1 MVAIN
6 LNLTNFNNVA
16 GFMNIFNGLDN
27 NFEITSDGVLRQKN
41 APPCPFCGTKMN
53 HNGYNEYTKKNLGTI
68 KIGKYECPCCQEPVE
83 EDKSV
88 WEKIKTEFFNQLR
101 KIYRLLRNNHV
112 SYQAI
117 SDIMKFIFP
126 QSKGTVFRGFIE
138 SMEDVEIPENGKA
151 YIVHY
156 DEQFPKKGRCQ
167 KFRLSLLDG
176 KTKNPIAE
184 GLFDDKASETV
195 KQFLISNLD
204 TTEPIYIVTDFGT
217 SYPNILKEIFGDK
230 LLHQYCLFHLN
241 KLIGKDF
248 PRKTT
253 IAQDLLKYKLYNIF
267 YNHEKEI
274 ELLSKLEAKERSII
288 QDKKVYRG
296 WIKKAKND
304 FYIFVHELELARRRK
319 KENHEMHSLEKSR
332 INFDELLKDIESF
345 DEKIQTRLI
354 MIKDHWKNLTM
365 FHVLP
370 GLPATN
376 NPIENYYSTS
386 LKTHRKKQLR
396 TDEGILNQMK
406 LSAMKRAKMFDE
418 STQPLLELFL
428 RFTPFIKIPNVSY

>member
-6 LNLTNFNNVA
+6 LNFTNFNNVA
-16 GFMNIFNGLDN
+16 GFMNIFSGFDN
-27 NFEITSDGVLRQKN
+27 DFEITSEGVFRLKN
-41 APPCPFCGTKMN
+41 APPCPFCDTQMN
-53 HNGYNEYTKKNLGTI
+53 HNGHNKYTKKNLGTI
-68 KIGKYECPCCQEPVE
+68 KIGKYLCPCCQEPVE

-88 WEKIKTEFFNQLR
+88 WEKIKSEFFNQIK
-101 KIYRLLRNNHV
+101 KIYRLLRNNNV

-117 SDIMKFIFP
+117 SEIMKLIFP

-138 SMEDVEIPENGKA
+138 SMEEVEIPENGKA

-167 KFRLSLLDG
+167 KFRLSLLDAR
-176 KTKNPIAE
+176 TKKPIAE
-184 GLFDDKASETV
+184 ELFDDKNSETI

-217 SYPNILKEIFGDK
+217 SYPKIFKEIFGDK

-248 PRKTT
+248 PRKST
-253 IAQDLLKYKLYNIF
+253 IAQVLLKYKLYNIF

-288 QDKKVYRG
+288 QNKKVYKE
-296 WIKKAKND
+296 WIKNAKND
-304 FYIFVHELELARRRK
+304 FYRFVHELELARRRK
-319 KENHEMHSLEKSR
+319 KVNHEMHSLEKSKN
-332 INFDELLKDIESF
+332 IFDELLKDIKSF
-345 DEKIQTRLI
+345 GEKIQTRLI

-365 FHVLP
+365 FHALP
-370 GLPATN
+370 GFPATN

-418 STQPLLELFL
+418 VTQTLLELFM
-428 RFTPFIKIPNVSY
+428 RFTPFIKIPIVS

>member
-6 LNLTNFNNVA
+6 SNFSNFNNVA
-16 GFMNIFNGLDN
+16 SFMNIFNGFDN
-27 NFEITSDGVLRQKN
+27 DFEITSDGVLRQKN
-41 APPCPFCGTKMN
+41 APPCRFCGTKMN
-53 HNGYNEYTKKNLGTI
+53 HNGYNEYTKKYLGTI
-68 KIGKYECPCCQEPVE
+68 KIGKYECPCCEEPLE

-88 WEKIKTEFFNQLR
+88 WEKIKTEFFNQLK
-101 KIYRLLRNNHV
+101 KIYRLLRNNNV

-117 SDIMKFIFP
+117 SDIMKLIFP
-126 QSKGTVFRGFIE
+126 QSKGTIFRGFIE
-138 SMEDVEIPENGKA
+138 SMEEVKIPENGKA

-184 GLFDDKASETV
+184 GLFDDKNSETI

-204 TTEPIYIVTDFGT
+204 INEPIYIVTDFGI
-217 SYPNILKEIFGDK
+217 SYPKIFKEIFGDK

-248 PRKTT
+248 PRKTS

-274 ELLSKLEAKERSII
+274 ELLTKLEAKERSII
-288 QDKKVYRG
+288 QDKKVYTE

-304 FYIFVHELELARRRK
+304 LYRFVHELELARRRK
-319 KENHEMHSLEKSR
+319 KVNHEMHSLDKSKV
-332 INFDELLKDIESF
+332 NFDELFKDIESF
-345 DEKIQTRLI
+345 DKKIQSRLI
-354 MIKDHWKNLTM
+354 MIKGHWKNLTM

-418 STQPLLELFL
+418 ATQTLLELFM
-428 RFTPFIKIPNVSY
+428 RFTPFIKIPNFS

>member
-6 LNLTNFNNVA
+6 SNFSNFNNVA
-16 GFMNIFNGLDN
+16 SFMNIFNGFDN
-27 NFEITSDGVLRQKN
+27 DFEITSDGVLRQKN
-41 APPCPFCGTKMN
+41 APPCPFCGIKMN
-53 HNGYNEYTKKNLGTI
+53 HNGYNEYIKKNLGTI
-68 KIGKYECPCCQEPVE
+68 KIGKYECPCCEEPLE

-88 WEKIKTEFFNQLR
+88 WEKIKTEFFNQLK
-101 KIYRLLRNNHV
+101 KIYRLLRNNNV

-117 SDIMKFIFP
+117 SDIMKLIFP

-138 SMEDVEIPENGKA
+138 SMEEVEIPKNGKA

-184 GLFDDKASETV
+184 GLFDDKNSETI
-195 KQFLISNLD
+195 KKFLISNLD
-204 TTEPIYIVTDFGT
+204 INEPIYIVTDFGI
-217 SYPNILKEIFGDK
+217 SYPKIFKEIFGDK

-274 ELLSKLEAKERSII
+274 ELLTKLEAKERSII
-288 QDKKVYRG
+288 QDKKVYTE
-296 WIKKAKND
+296 WIKKAKNEL
-304 FYIFVHELELARRRK
+304 YRFVHELELARRRK
-319 KENHEMHSLEKSR
+319 KVNHEMHSLDKSKV
-332 INFDELLKDIESF
+332 NFDELFKDIESF
-345 DEKIQTRLI
+345 DKKIQSRLI
-354 MIKDHWKNLTM
+354 MIKGHWKNLTM

-406 LSAMKRAKMFDE
+406 LSAMKRAKMFDKA
-418 STQPLLELFL
+418 TQTLLELFM
-428 RFTPFIKIPNVSY
+428 RFTPFIKIPNVS

>member
-1 MVAIN
+1 
-6 LNLTNFNNVA
+6 
-16 GFMNIFNGLDN
+16 MNIFNGLDN

-41 APPCPFCGTKMN
+41 APPCPSCDTQMN
-53 HNGYNEYTKKNLGTI
+53 HNGYNKYTKKNLGTI
-68 KIGKYECPCCQEPVE
+68 KIGKYLCPCCQEPVE

-101 KIYRLLRNNHV
+101 KIYRLLRNNNV

-117 SDIMKFIFP
+117 SEIMKLIFP

-138 SMEDVEIPENGKA
+138 SMEEVEIPENGKA

-167 KFRLSLLDG
+167 KFRLSLFDAR
-176 KTKNPIAE
+176 TKNPIAE
-184 GLFDDKASETV
+184 ELFDDKNSETI

-217 SYPNILKEIFGDK
+217 SYPKIFKEIFGDK

-248 PRKTT
+248 PRKST
-253 IAQDLLKYKLYNIF
+253 IAQVLLKYKLYNIF

-288 QDKKVYRG
+288 QNKKVYKK
-296 WIKKAKND
+296 WIKNAKND
-304 FYIFVHELELARRRK
+304 FYRFVHELELARRRK
-319 KENHEMHSLEKSR
+319 KVNHEMHSLEKSKN
-332 INFDELLKDIESF
+332 IFDELLKDIKSF
-345 DEKIQTRLI
+345 GEKIQTRLI

-418 STQPLLELFL
+418 VTQTLLELFM
-428 RFTPFIKIPNVSY
+428 RFTPFIKIPIVS

>member
-1 MVAIN
+1 MVAID
-6 LNLTNFNNVA
+6 LNFSNFNNVA
-16 GFMNIFNGLDN
+16 SFMNIFSGFDN
-27 NFEITSDGVLRQKN
+27 DFEITFDGVFRLKN
-41 APPCPFCGTKMN
+41 APLCPSCDTQMN
-53 HNGYNEYTKKNLGTI
+53 HNGHNKYTKKNLGTI
-68 KIGKYECPCCQEPVE
+68 KIGKYLCPCCEKKLE

-88 WEKIKTEFFNQLR
+88 WEKIKTEFFNQLKR
-101 KIYRLLRNNHV
+101 IYRLLRNNNV

-117 SDIMKFIFP
+117 SDIMNLIFP

-138 SMEDVEIPENGKA
+138 SMEEVEIPENGKA

-167 KFRLSLLDG
+167 KFRLSLFDA

-184 GLFDDKASETV
+184 GLFDDKNSETI

-204 TTEPIYIVTDFGT
+204 INEPIYIVTDFGI
-217 SYPNILKEIFGDK
+217 SYPKIFKEIFGDK

-274 ELLSKLEAKERSII
+274 ELLTKLEAKERGII
-288 QDKKVYRG
+288 QDKKVYSK

-304 FYIFVHELELARRRK
+304 LHTFVHELELARRRK
-319 KENHEMHSLEKSR
+319 KVNHEMHSLDKSKV
-332 INFDELLKDIESF
+332 NFDDLFKDRESF
-345 DEKIQTRLI
+345 DKKIKTRLI

-406 LSAMKRAKMFDE
+406 LSAMKRAKMFE
-418 STQPLLELFL
+418 EATKPLLELFM
-428 RFTPFIKIPNVSY
+428 RFTPFIKIQNVF

>member
-16 GFMNIFNGLDN
+16 SFMNIFNDLDN

-41 APPCPFCGTKMN
+41 APPCPFCETKMN

-101 KIYRLLRNNHV
+101 KIYRLLRNNNV

-117 SDIMKFIFP
+117 SDIMKLIFP

-184 GLFDDKASETV
+184 GLFDDKASETI

-248 PRKTT
+248 PRKTS

-288 QDKKVYRG
+288 QNKKVYKE
-296 WIKKAKND
+296 WIKNAKND
-304 FYIFVHELELARRRK
+304 FYRFVHELELERRRK
-319 KENHEMHSLEKSR
+319 KVNLEMHSLEKSKN
-332 INFDELLKDIESF
+332 NFGELFKDIKSF

-365 FHVLP
+365 FHALP

-418 STQPLLELFL
+418 ATQTLLELFL
-428 RFTPFIKIPNVSY
+428 RFTPFIKIPNVS

>member
-1 MVAIN
+1 MVAIDS
-6 LNLTNFNNVA
+6 NFNNFHNVP
-16 GFMNIFNGLDN
+16 GFMDIFSGFDN
-27 NFEITSDGVLRQKN
+27 DFEITSEGVFRKRTP
-41 APPCPFCGTKMN
+41 PPCPICDTKMN
-53 HNGYNEYTKKNLGTI
+53 HNGHNKYTKKNLGTI
-68 KIGKYECPCCQEPVE
+68 KIGKYLCPCCEEPVE

-88 WEKIKTEFFNQLR
+88 WEKIKSEFFNQLK
-101 KIYRLLRNNHV
+101 KIYRLLRNNNV
-112 SYQAI
+112 SYKAI
-117 SDIMKFIFP
+117 SDIIKLIFP

-138 SMEDVEIPENGKA
+138 SMEEVEIPENGKA

-167 KFRLSLLDG
+167 KFRLTLLDA

-184 GLFDDKASETV
+184 ELFDDKNSETI

-217 SYPNILKEIFGDK
+217 SYPKILKEIFGDK

-248 PRKTT
+248 PRKST
-253 IAQDLLKYKLYNIF
+253 IAQVLLKYKLYNIF

-288 QDKKVYRG
+288 QNKKEYRE
-296 WIKKAKND
+296 WIKNAKND
-304 FYIFVHELELARRRK
+304 FYKFVHELELARRRK
-319 KENHEMHSLEKSR
+319 KVNHEMHSLEKSKN
-332 INFDELLKDIESF
+332 NFGELFKDIKSF
-345 DEKIQTRLI
+345 DENIQTRLY
-354 MIKDHWKNLTM
+354 MIKDNWKNLTM
-365 FHVLP
+365 FHALP
-370 GLPATN
+370 GFPATN

-396 TDEGILNQMK
+396 SDEGILNQMK

-418 STQPLLELFL
+418 ATQTLLELFM
-428 RFTPFIKIPNVSY
+428 RFTPFIKIPNAS

>member
-1 MVAIN
+1 M
-6 LNLTNFNNVA
+6 
-16 GFMNIFNGLDN
+16 
-27 NFEITSDGVLRQKN
+27 
-41 APPCPFCGTKMN
+41 
-53 HNGYNEYTKKNLGTI
+53 
-68 KIGKYECPCCQEPVE
+68 E
-83 EDKSV
+83 E
-88 WEKIKTEFFNQLR
+88 
-101 KIYRLLRNNHV
+101 
-112 SYQAI
+112 
-117 SDIMKFIFP
+117 
-126 QSKGTVFRGFIE
+126 
-138 SMEDVEIPENGKA
+138 VEIPENGKA

-184 GLFDDKASETV
+184 GLFDDKNSETM

-204 TTEPIYIVTDFGT
+204 INEPIYIVTDFGI
-217 SYPNILKEIFGDK
+217 SYPKIFKEIFGDK

-253 IAQDLLKYKLYNIF
+253 IAQYLLKYKLYNIF
-267 YNHEKEI
+267 YNHENEI
-274 ELLSKLEAKERSII
+274 ELLTKLEAKESSII
-288 QDKKVYRG
+288 QDKKVYTE

-304 FYIFVHELELARRRK
+304 LYRFVHELELARRRK
-319 KENHEMHSLEKSR
+319 KVNHEMHNLDKSKV
-332 INFDELLKDIESF
+332 NFDELFKDIESF
-345 DEKIQTRLI
+345 DKKIQSRLI
-354 MIKDHWKNLTM
+354 MIKGHWKNLTM

-376 NPIENYYSTS
+376 NQIENCYSTS

-396 TDEGILNQMK
+396 TDEGLLNQMK

-418 STQPLLELFL
+418 ATQTLLELFM
-428 RFTPFIKIPNVSY
+428 RFTPFIKIKNVS

>member
-1 MVAIN
+1 MVAVN

-16 GFMNIFNGLDN
+16 SFMNIFNGFDN
-27 NFEITSDGVLRQKN
+27 DFEITSNGVLRQKN
-41 APPCPFCGTKMN
+41 APECPFCGTKMN
-53 HNGYNEYTKKNLGTI
+53 QNGYNEYTKQNLGTI
-68 KIGKYECPCCQEPVE
+68 KIGKYQCPCCEETLE

-88 WEKIKTEFFNQLR
+88 WKKIKSEFFNQLK
-101 KIYRLLRNNHV
+101 KIYRLLRNNNV

-117 SDIMKFIFP
+117 SEIMKLIFP

-138 SMEDVEIPENGKA
+138 SMEEVEIPENGKA

-167 KFRLSLLDG
+167 KFRLTLLDG

-184 GLFDDKASETV
+184 GLFDDKDSETI

-204 TTEPIYIVTDFGT
+204 TNEPIYIVTDFGT
-217 SYPNILKEIFGDK
+217 SYPNILNEIFGEK

-288 QDKKVYRG
+288 QDKKVYG
-296 WIKKAKND
+296 EWIKKAKND
-304 FYIFVHELELARRRK
+304 VYRFVHELELARRRK
-319 KENHEMHSLEKSR
+319 KENHEMHSLEKSKV
-332 INFDELLKDIESF
+332 NFDELFKEIESF
-345 DEKIQTRLI
+345 DGKIQTRLI

-370 GLPATN
+370 SLPATN

-396 TDEGILNQMK
+396 TDEGLLNQMK

-418 STQPLLELFL
+418 ATHTLLELFI
-428 RFTPFIKIPNVSY
+428 RFTPFIKITNVS

>member
-16 GFMNIFNGLDN
+16 SFMNIFNGLDN

-41 APPCPFCGTKMN
+41 APPCPSCDTQMN
-53 HNGYNEYTKKNLGTI
+53 HNGYNKYTKKNLGTI
-68 KIGKYECPCCQEPVE
+68 KIGKYLCPCCQEPVE

-101 KIYRLLRNNHV
+101 KIYRLLRNNNV

-117 SDIMKFIFP
+117 SEIMKLIFP

-138 SMEDVEIPENGKA
+138 SMEEVEIPENGKA

-167 KFRLSLLDG
+167 KFRLSLFDAR
-176 KTKNPIAE
+176 TKNPIAE
-184 GLFDDKASETV
+184 ELFDDKNSETI

-217 SYPNILKEIFGDK
+217 SYPKIFKEIFGDK

-248 PRKTT
+248 PRKST
-253 IAQDLLKYKLYNIF
+253 IAQVLLKYKLYNIF

-288 QDKKVYRG
+288 QNKKVYKK
-296 WIKKAKND
+296 WIKNAKND
-304 FYIFVHELELARRRK
+304 FYRFVHELELARRRK
-319 KENHEMHSLEKSR
+319 KVNHEMHSLEKSKN
-332 INFDELLKDIESF
+332 IFDELLKDIKSF
-345 DEKIQTRLI
+345 GEKIQTRLI

-418 STQPLLELFL
+418 VTQTLLELFM
-428 RFTPFIKIPNVSY
+428 RFTPFIKIPIVS

>member
-16 GFMNIFNGLDN
+16 SFMNVFNGLDN
-27 NFEITSDGVLRQKN
+27 DFEITSDGILRQKN
-41 APPCPFCGTKMN
+41 APPCHFCGTKMN
-53 HNGYNEYTKKNLGTI
+53 QNGYNEYTKKNLGTI
-68 KIGKYECPCCQEPVE
+68 KIGKYQCLYCEETLE
-83 EDKSV
+83 EDKSI
-88 WEKIKTEFFNQLR
+88 WKKIKSEFFNQLK
-101 KIYRLLRNNHV
+101 KIYRLLRNNNV

-117 SDIMKFIFP
+117 SEIMKLIFP

-138 SMEDVEIPENGKA
+138 SLEEVEIPENGKA

-156 DEQFPKKGRCQ
+156 DEQFPKKCRCQ
-167 KFRLSLLDG
+167 KFRLTLLDG

-184 GLFDDKASETV
+184 GLFDDKDSETI

-204 TTEPIYIVTDFGT
+204 TNEPIYIVTDFGT
-217 SYPNILKEIFGDK
+217 SYPNILNEIFGEK

-274 ELLSKLEAKERSII
+274 QLLSKLEAKESSII
-288 QDKKVYRG
+288 QDKKVYG
-296 WIKKAKND
+296 EWIKKAKND
-304 FYIFVHELELARRRK
+304 VYRFVHDLELARRRK
-319 KENHEMHSLEKSR
+319 KENHEMHSLEKSKV
-332 INFDELLKDIESF
+332 NFDELFKDIESF
-345 DEKIQTRLI
+345 DGKIQTRLI
-354 MIKDHWKNLTM
+354 MIKSHWKNLTM

-370 GLPATN
+370 DLPATN

-396 TDEGILNQMK
+396 TDEGINNQMK

-418 STQPLLELFL
+418 ATHTLLELFI
-428 RFTPFIKIPNVSY
+428 RFTPFIKIPNVS

>member
-6 LNLTNFNNVA
+6 LNLNNFNNVA
-16 GFMNIFNGLDN
+16 SFMNIFNGFDN
-27 NFEITSDGVLRQKN
+27 DFEITSDGVLRQKN

-53 HNGYNEYTKKNLGTI
+53 QNGYNEYTKKNLGTI
-68 KIGKYECPCCQEPVE
+68 KIGKYQCPCCEETLE

-88 WEKIKTEFFNQLR
+88 WKKIKSEFFNQLK
-101 KIYRLLRNNHV
+101 KIYRLLRNNNV

-117 SDIMKFIFP
+117 SEIMKLIFP

-138 SMEDVEIPENGKA
+138 SMEEVEIPENGKA

-184 GLFDDKASETV
+184 ELFDDKNSETI

-204 TTEPIYIVTDFGT
+204 TSEPIYIVTDFGT
-217 SYPNILKEIFGDK
+217 SYPNILNEIFGEK

-274 ELLSKLEAKERSII
+274 ELISKLEAKERSII
-288 QDKKVYRG
+288 QDKKVYG
-296 WIKKAKND
+296 EWIKKAKND
-304 FYIFVHELELARRRK
+304 IYRFVHDLELARRRK
-319 KENHEMHSLEKSR
+319 KENHEMHSLKKSKV
-332 INFDELLKDIESF
+332 NFDELFKDIESF
-345 DEKIQTRLI
+345 DGKIQTRLI
-354 MIKDHWKNLTM
+354 MIKSHWKNLTM

-370 GLPATN
+370 DLPATN

-396 TDEGILNQMK
+396 TDEGINNQMK

-418 STQPLLELFL
+418 ATHTLLELFL
-428 RFTPFIKIPNVSY
+428 RFTPFIKIPNVY

>member
-6 LNLTNFNNVA
+6 LNFTNFNNVA
-16 GFMNIFNGLDN
+16 GFMNIFSGFDN
-27 NFEITSDGVLRQKN
+27 DFEITSEGVFRLKN
-41 APPCPFCGTKMN
+41 APPCPFCDTQMN
-53 HNGYNEYTKKNLGTI
+53 HNGHNKYTKKNLGTI
-68 KIGKYECPCCQEPVE
+68 KIGKYLCPCCQEPVE

-88 WEKIKTEFFNQLR
+88 WEKIKSEFFNQIK
-101 KIYRLLRNNHV
+101 KIYRLLRNNNV

-117 SDIMKFIFP
+117 SEIMKLIFP

-138 SMEDVEIPENGKA
+138 SMEEVEIPENGKA

-167 KFRLSLLDG
+167 KFRLSLLDAR
-176 KTKNPIAE
+176 TKKPIAE
-184 GLFDDKASETV
+184 ELFDDKNSETI

-217 SYPNILKEIFGDK
+217 SYPKIFKEIFGDK

-248 PRKTT
+248 PRKST
-253 IAQDLLKYKLYNIF
+253 IAQVLLKYKLYNIF

-288 QDKKVYRG
+288 QNKKVYKE
-296 WIKKAKND
+296 WIKNAKND
-304 FYIFVHELELARRRK
+304 FYRFVHELELARRRK
-319 KENHEMHSLEKSR
+319 KVNHEMHSLEKSKN
-332 INFDELLKDIESF
+332 IFDELFKNIKSY
-345 DEKIQTRLI
+345 DEKIQTRLY

-365 FHVLP
+365 FHALP
-370 GLPATN
+370 GFPATN

-418 STQPLLELFL
+418 VTQTLLELFM
-428 RFTPFIKIPNVSY
+428 RFTPFIKIPIVS

>member
-1 MVAIN
+1 MVAIDTN
-6 LNLTNFNNVA
+6 FSNFNNVA
-16 GFMNIFNGLDN
+16 GFMNIFSGFDN
-27 NFEITSDGVLRQKN
+27 DFEITLEGVLRLKN
-41 APPCPFCGTKMN
+41 APPCPSCDTQMN
-53 HNGYNEYTKKNLGTI
+53 HNGHNEYTKKNLGTI
-68 KIGKYECPCCQEPVE
+68 KIGKYLCPCCETKLE

-88 WEKIKTEFFNQLR
+88 WKKIKSEFFNQLKR
-101 KIYRLLRNNHV
+101 IYRLLRNNNV

-117 SDIMKFIFP
+117 SEIMKLIFP

-138 SMEDVEIPENGKA
+138 SMEEVDIPEHGKA
-151 YIVHY
+151 YIIHY

-167 KFRLSLLDG
+167 KFRLTLLDA

-184 GLFDDKASETV
+184 ELFDDKNSETI
-195 KQFLISNLD
+195 KQFLTSNLD

-217 SYPNILKEIFGDK
+217 SYPKILKEIFGDK

-248 PRKTT
+248 PRKST
-253 IAQDLLKYKLYNIF
+253 IAQVLLKYKLYNIF

-274 ELLSKLEAKERSII
+274 ELLSKLEAQERSII
-288 QDKKVYRG
+288 KNKKVYKV
-296 WIKKAKND
+296 WIKNAKND
-304 FYIFVHELELARRRK
+304 FYRFVHELELARRRK
-319 KENHEMHSLEKSR
+319 KVNHEMHSLEKSKN
-332 INFDELLKDIESF
+332 NFDELFKDIESF
-345 DEKIQTRLI
+345 DEKIQTRLY
-354 MIKDHWKNLTM
+354 MIKDNWKNLTM
-365 FHVLP
+365 FQFLL
-370 GLPATN
+370 GFPATN

-418 STQPLLELFL
+418 ATQTLLELFM
-428 RFTPFIKIPNVSY
+428 RFAPFIKIPTVS

>member
-1 MVAIN
+1 
-6 LNLTNFNNVA
+6 
-16 GFMNIFNGLDN
+16 
-27 NFEITSDGVLRQKN
+27 
-41 APPCPFCGTKMN
+41 
-53 HNGYNEYTKKNLGTI
+53 
-68 KIGKYECPCCQEPVE
+68 
-83 EDKSV
+83 
-88 WEKIKTEFFNQLR
+88 
-101 KIYRLLRNNHV
+101 
-112 SYQAI
+112 
-117 SDIMKFIFP
+117 MKLIFP

-138 SMEDVEIPENGKA
+138 SMEEVEIPENGKA

-167 KFRLSLLDG
+167 KFRLSLFDA
-176 KTKNPIAE
+176 KTKKPIAE
-184 GLFDDKASETV
+184 ELFDDKNSETI

-217 SYPNILKEIFGDK
+217 SYPKIFKEILGEK

-248 PRKTT
+248 PRKST
-253 IAQDLLKYKLYNIF
+253 IAQMLLKYKLYNIF

-274 ELLSKLEAKERSII
+274 ELLSKLEVKERSII
-288 QDKKVYRG
+288 QNKKVYKE
-296 WIKKAKND
+296 WIQNAKND
-304 FYIFVHELELARRRK
+304 FHRFVHELELARRRK
-319 KENHEMHSLEKSR
+319 KVNHEMHSLEKSK
-332 INFDELLKDIESF
+332 INFDELLKDIKSF
-345 DEKIQTRLI
+345 DNKIQTRLI

-365 FHVLP
+365 FHILP

-406 LSAMKRAKMFDE
+406 LSAMKRAKMFE
-418 STQPLLELFL
+418 EATQPLLKLFM
-428 RFTPFIKIPNVSY
+428 RFAPFIKIPNVF

>member
-6 LNLTNFNNVA
+6 SNFSNFNNVV
-16 GFMNIFNGLDN
+16 GFMAIFGGFDN
-27 NFEITSDGVLRQKN
+27 DFEITLEGVFRRII
-41 APPCPFCGTKMN
+41 APPCPSCDTQMN
-53 HNGYNEYTKKNLGTI
+53 HNGHNKYTKKNLGTI
-68 KIGKYECPCCQEPVE
+68 KIGKYLCPCCEETLE

-88 WEKIKTEFFNQLR
+88 WEKIKTEFFNQLKR
-101 KIYRLLRNNHV
+101 IYRLLRNNNV

-117 SDIMKFIFP
+117 SDIMKLIFP

-138 SMEDVEIPENGKA
+138 SMEEVEIPENGKA

-167 KFRLSLLDG
+167 KFRLSLFDV

-184 GLFDDKASETV
+184 ELFDDKNSETI
-195 KQFLISNLD
+195 KQFLISNLE

-217 SYPNILKEIFGDK
+217 NYPKIFKEIFGDK

-248 PRKTT
+248 PRKST
-253 IAQDLLKYKLYNIF
+253 ISQMLLKYKLYNIF
-267 YNHEKEI
+267 YKHEKEI
-274 ELLSKLEAKERSII
+274 EFLSKLEVKERSII
-288 QDKKVYRG
+288 QNKKVYNE
-296 WIKKAKND
+296 WIKNAKND
-304 FYIFVHELELARRRK
+304 FYRFVHELELARRRK
-319 KENHEMHSLEKSR
+319 KVNHEMHSLEKSK
-332 INFDELLKDIESF
+332 INFDELLKDINSF
-345 DEKIQTRLI
+345 DNKIQTRLN
-354 MIKDHWKNLTM
+354 MIKDNWKNLTM

-396 TDEGILNQMK
+396 TDEGILNQMR
-406 LSAMKRAKMFDE
+406 LSAMKRAKMFE
-418 STQPLLELFL
+418 EATQPLLELFM
-428 RFTPFIKIPNVSY
+428 RFTPFIKIPNVF

>member
-6 LNLTNFNNVA
+6 SNFSNFNNVSS
-16 GFMNIFNGLDN
+16 FMNIFNGFDN
-27 NFEITSDGVLRQKN
+27 DFEITSDGVLRQKN

-68 KIGKYECPCCQEPVE
+68 KIGKYECPYCEEPLE

-88 WEKIKTEFFNQLR
+88 WKKIKAEFFNQLK
-101 KIYRLLRNNHV
+101 KIYRLLRNNNV

-117 SDIMKFIFP
+117 SEIMKLIFP
-126 QSKGTVFRGFIE
+126 QSKGTVFRGFVE
-138 SMEDVEIPENGKA
+138 SMEEVEIPENGKA

-184 GLFDDKASETV
+184 GLFDDKNSETI

-204 TTEPIYIVTDFGT
+204 TIEPIYIVTDFGT
-217 SYPNILKEIFGDK
+217 SYPNILNEIFGDK

-274 ELLSKLEAKERSII
+274 ELLSKLETKERSII
-288 QDKKVYRG
+288 QDKKVYG
-296 WIKKAKND
+296 EWIKKAKND
-304 FYIFVHELELARRRK
+304 FYRFVHELELARRRK

-332 INFDELLKDIESF
+332 INFDELLKDLESF

-365 FHVLP
+365 FYVLP

-406 LSAMKRAKMFDE
+406 LSAMKRAKMFE
-418 STQPLLELFL
+418 EATQPLLELFL
-428 RFTPFIKIPNVSY
+428 RFTPFIKIQNIS

>member
-16 GFMNIFNGLDN
+16 GFMNIFNGFDN
-27 NFEITSDGVLRQKN
+27 DFEITSDGVLRQKN

-53 HNGYNEYTKKNLGTI
+53 HNGYNEYTKKKIGTI

-101 KIYRLLRNNHV
+101 KIYRLLRNNNV

-117 SDIMKFIFP
+117 SDIMKLIFP

-138 SMEDVEIPENGKA
+138 SMDEVEIPENGKA

-167 KFRLSLLDG
+167 KFRLTLLDG
-176 KTKNPIAE
+176 KTKKPIAE
-184 GLFDDKASETV
+184 GLFDEKYSETI

-253 IAQDLLKYKLYNIF
+253 MAQDLLKYKLYNIF

-288 QDKKVYRG
+288 QDKKVYRE

-304 FYIFVHELELARRRK
+304 FYRFVHELELARRRK
-319 KENHEMHSLEKSR
+319 KENHEMHSLEKSK
-332 INFDELLKDIESF
+332 INFDELFKDIKSF
-345 DEKIQTRLI
+345 DEKIQTRLN
-354 MIKDHWKNLTM
+354 MIKDNWKNLTM

-418 STQPLLELFL
+418 VTQTLLELFM
-428 RFTPFIKIPNVSY
+428 RFTPFIKIPNVS

>member
-1 MVAIN
+1 MVTIN

-27 NFEITSDGVLRQKN
+27 NFEITSDEVLRQKN
-41 APPCPFCGTKMN
+41 APPCPSCDTQMN
-53 HNGYNEYTKKNLGTI
+53 HNGHNKYTKKNLGTI
-68 KIGKYECPCCQEPVE
+68 KIGKYLCPCCEETLE

-101 KIYRLLRNNHV
+101 KIYRLLRNNNV

-117 SDIMKFIFP
+117 SEIMKLIFP

-138 SMEDVEIPENGKA
+138 SMEEVEIPENGKA

-167 KFRLSLLDG
+167 KFRLSLFDAR
-176 KTKNPIAE
+176 TKNPIAE
-184 GLFDDKASETV
+184 ELFDDKNSETI

-217 SYPNILKEIFGDK
+217 SYPKIFKEIFGDK

-248 PRKTT
+248 PRKST
-253 IAQDLLKYKLYNIF
+253 IAQVLLKYKLYNIF

-274 ELLSKLEAKERSII
+274 ELLSKLEAEERSII
-288 QDKKVYRG
+288 QNKKVYKK
-296 WIKKAKND
+296 WIKNAKND
-304 FYIFVHELELARRRK
+304 FYRFVHELELARRRRK
-319 KENHEMHSLEKSR
+319 INHEMHSLEKSKN
-332 INFDELLKDIESF
+332 IFDELLKDIKSF
-345 DEKIQTRLI
+345 GEKIQTRLI

-406 LSAMKRAKMFDE
+406 LSAMKRAKIFE
-418 STQPLLELFL
+418 EATQPLLELFL
-428 RFTPFIKIPNVSY
+428 RFTLFIKIPTIS

>member
-6 LNLTNFNNVA
+6 SNFSNFNNIA
-16 GFMNIFNGLDN
+16 GFMEIFRGFDN
-27 NFEITSDGVLRQKN
+27 DFEITSEGVFRRKT
-41 APPCPFCGTKMN
+41 APQCPFCGTKMN

-68 KIGKYECPCCQEPVE
+68 KIGKYECPCCEEPLE

-88 WEKIKTEFFNQLR
+88 WEKIKTEFFNQLK
-101 KIYRLLRNNHV
+101 KIYRLLRNNNV

-117 SDIMKFIFP
+117 SDIMNLIFP

-138 SMEDVEIPENGKA
+138 SMEEVEIPENGKA

-184 GLFDDKASETV
+184 GLFDDKNSETI

-204 TTEPIYIVTDFGT
+204 INEPIYIVTDFGI
-217 SYPNILKEIFGDK
+217 SYPKIFKEIFGDK

-253 IAQDLLKYKLYNIF
+253 LAQDLLKYKLFNIF
-267 YNHEKEI
+267 YNHEQEI
-274 ELLSKLEAKERSII
+274 ELLTKLEMKEKSII
-288 QDKKVYRG
+288 QDKKVYTE
-296 WIKKAKND
+296 WIKKAKNELYR
-304 FYIFVHELELARRRK
+304 FIHELELARRRK
-319 KENHEMHSLEKSR
+319 KVNHEMHSLDKSKV
-332 INFDELLKDIESF
+332 NFDELFKDIESF
-345 DEKIQTRLI
+345 DNKIQTRLK
-354 MIKDHWKNLTM
+354 MIKTNWKNLTM

-370 GLPATN
+370 DLPATN

-396 TDEGILNQMK
+396 TDEGLLNQMK
-406 LSAMKRAKMFDE
+406 LSAMKRAKMFE
-418 STQPLLELFL
+418 EATQPLLELFL
-428 RFTPFIKIPNVSY
+428 RFIPFIKIPNVS

>member
-1 MVAIN
+1 MVAIETN
-6 LNLTNFNNVA
+6 LDNFHNVS
-16 GFMNIFNGLDN
+16 GFMDVFSDFDN
-27 NFEITSDGVLRQKN
+27 NFEITLEGVFRKKIP
-41 APPCPFCGTKMN
+41 PPCPICDTKMN
-53 HNGYNEYTKKNLGTI
+53 HNGHNKYTKKNLGTI
-68 KIGKYECPCCQEPVE
+68 KIGKYLCPCCEEPVE

-88 WEKIKTEFFNQLR
+88 WEKIKTEFFNQLK
-101 KIYRLLRNNHV
+101 KIYRLLRNNNV
-112 SYQAI
+112 SYEAI
-117 SDIMKFIFP
+117 SDIMRLIFP

-138 SMEDVEIPENGKA
+138 SMEEVEIPENGKA

-156 DEQFPKKGRCQ
+156 DEQHPKKGRCQ
-167 KFRLSLLDG
+167 KFRLSLLDA

-184 GLFDDKASETV
+184 GLFDDKNSETI
-195 KQFLISNLD
+195 KQFLILNLD
-204 TTEPIYIVTDFGT
+204 INEPIFIVTDFGT
-217 SYPNILKEIFGDK
+217 SYPKIFKEIFGDK

-248 PRKTT
+248 PRKST
-253 IAQDLLKYKLYNIF
+253 IAQMLLKYKLYNIF

-288 QDKKVYRG
+288 KNKKVYKE
-296 WIKKAKND
+296 WIKNAKND
-304 FYIFVHELELARRRK
+304 FYRFVHELELARRRQK
-319 KENHEMHSLEKSR
+319 VNLEMHSLEKSKH
-332 INFDELLKDIESF
+332 NFDELFKDIKSY

-370 GLPATN
+370 DIPATN

-418 STQPLLELFL
+418 VTQTLLELFM
-428 RFTPFIKIPNVSY
+428 RFTPFIKIPNVF